1 MFRTM
6 SLRKILAAA
15 TVAWYVIQF
24 FWETTHLA
32 DDFLIAGYS
41 LLVPK
46 LCLYQIYQLLIL
58 DTCAIK
64 QPSSTYVALI
74 SVYFFC
80 QLTDVSLHG
89 QSTLFQI
96 FDMGKHQSVISVG
109 ALHYLRNPSQFYSM
123 ARKIEFAFNLSQS
136 GSQRC
141 LVHG

>member
-1 MFRTM
+1 M

-15 TVAWYVIQF
+15 TVAWYIIQF
-24 FWETTHLA
+24 AWETTYLA
-32 DDFLIAGYS
+32 NDFMIPGYS

-46 LCLYQIYQLLIL
+46 LCLYQLCQLLIL

-64 QPSSTYVALI
+64 QPSSMYAALI
-74 SVYFFC
+74 SVCFPC

-89 QSTLFQI
+89 QSILFQI

-109 ALHYLRNPSQFYSM
+109 PLHYLRNPSQFYSM
-123 ARKIEFAFNLSQS
+123 ARKIEFASNLSQS